1 MAQDG
6 AIDGALLLR
15 LPQDTLGV
23 LFGLG
28 PQLADQLRR
37 SIRLRPRIVAALEE
51 RLGALPEQLTVDQ
64 VRLLAM
70 DSAALDGLAAEVGAV
85 WLAPAVLRLLEGSAV
100 RAFVASV
107 GEPARRAALR
117 WRTSA
122 PVASPA
128 TTGAAPATTELAVQ
142 VVEAGAAC
150 LQAWCEAQPQAV
162 GSRVRLLLHRPVVP
176 NALQRAAGPALVER
190 IATDAG

>member
-28 PQLADQLRR
+28 SHLAEQMRR
-37 SIRLRPRIVAALEE
+37 SVRLRPRVVAALEE

-70 DSAALDGLAAEVGAV
+70 DAAALDGVAAEVGAV

-107 GEPARRAALR
+107 GEPARQAALR
-117 WRTSA
+117 WRAYA
-122 PVASPA
+122 PVLPP
-128 TTGAAPATTELAVQ
+128 TMTGTAYTTTELAAQ
-142 VVEAGAAC
+142 VVDAGAAC
-150 LQAWCEAQPQAV
+150 LRAWCEAQPQAV
-162 GSRVRLLLHRPVVP
+162 GGRVRLLLHRPVVP
-176 NALQRAAGPALVER
+176 DAVQRAAGPALVER
-190 IATDAG
+190 IATDGG